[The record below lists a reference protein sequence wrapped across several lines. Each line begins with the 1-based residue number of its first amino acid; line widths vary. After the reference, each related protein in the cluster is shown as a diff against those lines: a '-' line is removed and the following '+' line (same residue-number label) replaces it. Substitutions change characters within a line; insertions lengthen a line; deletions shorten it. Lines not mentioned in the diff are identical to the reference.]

1 MRDLYAK
8 KTKPAGKNRLKKQ
21 RKPIN
26 YRGFFKRAVRLVGGI
41 LVVALVVLTGYEV
54 YGVVARTTFLR
65 LERIDVAGVKRLTRD
80 EVIGLAGVK
89 PGDDLL
95 SLRLRRIGE
104 QLAKN
109 PWVEKVRVRRYFP
122 HSLVIEVSER
132 EPVAVVNMGYFYYM
146 DKNGEIFKPL
156 NEGDRLDYPV
166 LTGITEEDLGRDP
179 AGSREMLKRVRDLIA
194 LLATRQTFRLEDV
207 SEIHCD
213 KGYGF
218 TLFLAS
224 GGVPVKLGNDA
235 FAEKLN
241 RLARIY
247 QDLQPQM
254 ASLVYIDLDYGD
266 KIIVKKG

>member
-1 MRDLYAK
+1 
-8 KTKPAGKNRLKKQ
+8 
-21 RKPIN
+21 
-26 YRGFFKRAVRLVGGI
+26 
-41 LVVALVVLTGYEV
+41 
-54 YGVVARTTFLR
+54 
-65 LERIDVAGVKRLTRD
+65 
-80 EVIGLAGVK
+80 
-89 PGDDLL
+89 
-95 SLRLRRIGE
+95 
-104 QLAKN
+104 
-109 PWVEKVRVRRYFP
+109 
-122 HSLVIEVSER
+122 
-132 EPVAVVNMGYFYYM
+132 M
-146 DKNGEIFKPL
+146 DTNGEIFKPL

-179 AGSREMLKRVRDLIA
+179 AGSREMLKRARDLIA
-194 LLATRQTFRLEDV
+194 LLANRQTFRLEDV

-247 QDLQPQM
+247 QNLLPQM
-254 ASLVYIDLDYGD
+254 TSLVYIDLDYGD